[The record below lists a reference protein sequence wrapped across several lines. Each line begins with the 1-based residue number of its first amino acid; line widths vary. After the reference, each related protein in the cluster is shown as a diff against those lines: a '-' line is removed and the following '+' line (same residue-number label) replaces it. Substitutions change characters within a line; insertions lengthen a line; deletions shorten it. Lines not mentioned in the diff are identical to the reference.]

1 MTERETLCGLRT
13 SLQPLQPG
21 EAALVRL
28 ADMVDIEREHI
39 LGKDCEPF
47 DTQPWVEGPPL
58 SQRRVA
64 LITSAGLH
72 RTSDKAFS
80 LVDLSYRVIP
90 GNVVADDL
98 TMTHS
103 SVHFDRTG
111 FREDVNLVFPIDRL
125 RELEAAGMIGSV
137 ADFHYSLMG
146 AGWLPHQIEPTMHEI
161 ARLLREDEVDAV
173 CLVPV

>member
-1 MTERETLCGLRT
+1 M
-13 SLQPLQPG
+13 
-21 EAALVRL
+21 VRL
-28 ADMVDIEREHI
+28 ADIPERERAH
-39 LGKDCEPF
+39 LLAKGCKPF
-47 DTQPWVEGPPL
+47 ATRPWAEGPPL

-64 LITSAGLH
+64 LVTSAGLH
-72 RTSDKAFS
+72 RIGDRAFAM
-80 LVDLSYRVIP
+80 VDLSYRVIP
-90 GNVVADDL
+90 GDVAADEL

-125 RELEAAGMIGSV
+125 RELEREGVIGSV
-137 ADFHYSLMG
+137 ADYHYSLMG
-146 AGWLPHQIEPTMHEI
+146 AGWLPRQIEPTIREL

>member
-1 MTERETLCGLRT
+1 V
-13 SLQPLQPG
+13 
-21 EAALVRL
+21 VRL
-28 ADMVDIEREHI
+28 TDMVDIEREHV
-39 LGKDCEPF
+39 LRKGCEPF
-47 DTQPWVEGPPL
+47 DSQPWAKGPPL

-72 RTSDKAFS
+72 RTTDKAFS

-90 GNVVADDL
+90 GNIASDDL

-125 RELEAAGMIGSV
+125 RELEAENLIGSV
-137 ADFHYSLMG
+137 ADYHYSLMG
-146 AGWLPHQIEPTMHEI
+146 AGWLPQQIEPTMREL
-161 ARLLREDEVDAV
+161 ARLLREDKVDAV